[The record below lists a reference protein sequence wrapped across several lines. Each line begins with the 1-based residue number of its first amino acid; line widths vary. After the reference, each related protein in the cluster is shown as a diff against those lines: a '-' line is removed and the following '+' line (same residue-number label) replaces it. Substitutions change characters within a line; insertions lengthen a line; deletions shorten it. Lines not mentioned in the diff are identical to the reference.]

1 MIRFIKYSILVVILS
16 LAFHEVYVYYQN
28 SMAESQEHSSAPLGE
43 SAALAEDVKIVM
55 IGATGATG
63 RYVFAELIKDKR
75 FSKITAIGRRPA
87 SIPEDFEG
95 AKGIDLEEEVKSG
108 RVEQVNDI
116 DLNKE
121 ITKET
126 VGKQFEGKDVFIS
139 CFGTTRKA
147 AGSAAEFR
155 RIDKDINVN
164 MAHVAKEMNVPFY
177 SIMSS
182 SGANANSW
190 FLYLQVKGEIDEE
203 AKSLDFERTSIWRP
217 GMLGRGNELR
227 FVEKIF
233 SKVMHSIPT
242 KVVAKAIVKDALMRL
257 RSDKKEDKQAKIY
270 DNTAIYA
277 FSGLDSKGNPFN

>member
-1 MIRFIKYSILVVILS
+1 
-16 LAFHEVYVYYQN
+16 
-28 SMAESQEHSSAPLGE
+28 MAESHSSAPPAEG
-43 SAALAEDVKIVM
+43 AALAEDAKVIM

-63 RYVFAELIKDKR
+63 RYVFAELVKDKR
-75 FSKITAIGRRPA
+75 FSKITAVGRRPA

-95 AKGIDLEEEVKSG
+95 AKEMNLEEEVKSG

-139 CFGTTRKA
+139 CFGTTRRT

-155 RIDKDINVN
+155 RIDKGINVN
-164 MAHVAKEMNVPFY
+164 MARVAKEMNVPFY

-182 SGANANSW
+182 TGANANSW

-203 AKSLDFERTSIWRP
+203 AKRLGFERTSIWRP
-217 GMLGRGNELR
+217 GMLGRGSEIR
-227 FVEKIF
+227 FVEKIL
-233 SKVMHSIPT
+233 SKVVHSIPT
-242 KVVAKAIVKDALMRL
+242 KIVAKAIVKDALTRL
-257 RSDKKEDKQAKIY
+257 RSDKEEDKQEKIY